1 MELYEIFKKH
11 PVICTDSRNCPEGS
25 LFFAL
30 KGDNFDANAFALSA
44 LEKGCA
50 YAVIDNKQ
58 YAVDERFILVN
69 NVLETLQDLARHHR
83 RQLGTTIIGI
93 TGTNGKTTTKEL
105 IAATLKQK
113 YRIHFTEGNL
123 NNHIG
128 VPLTLLQLTSEH
140 ELAVVEMGANH
151 PGEIKVLADIAQPD
165 YGIITNVGKA
175 HLEGFG
181 SFEGVMRTKG
191 ELYDYIYK
199 SGGKIFLNT
208 GNAFLCSMSKKAKFI
223 SPDRILSYEL
233 GNNQKGHVSVGKTL
247 SCNPL
252 LHLKCQNKES
262 EFEIRTQLIG
272 TYNAENV
279 LSAATIGTHFGVS
292 NELIKKGLEEYIPR
306 NNRSQLTISEHNKII
321 ADAYNANPT
330 SMHAAILNFAQ
341 MDVPEKTLILGDMLE
356 LGKQS
361 ADEHQK
367 IADLVKDKGFSSVYL
382 VGKSFQATKSNFK
395 KFADIGALI
404 AEIRENPL
412 QNKFILV
419 KGSHGIHLE
428 KILELI

>member
-1 MELYEIFKKH
+1 MELYEIYKQH
-11 PVICTDSRNCPEGS
+11 PVICTDSRNCPSGS

-30 KGDNFDANAFALSA
+30 KGDNFNANAYALSA

-50 YAVIDNKQ
+50 FAVIDEEQ
-58 YAVDERFILVN
+58 YAVDDRFILVD
-69 NVLETLQDLARHHR
+69 NVLETLQNLARHHR
-83 RQLGTTIIGI
+83 QQLGTTIIGI

-105 IAATLKQK
+105 IAAILKQK
-113 YRIHFTEGNL
+113 FNTLFTQGNL

-140 ELAVVEMGANH
+140 EIAVVEMGANH
-151 PGEIKVLADIAQPD
+151 SGEIKLLAEIALPD

-199 SGGKIFLNT
+199 NNGKIFLNT
-208 GNAFLCSMSKKAKFI
+208 GNAFLKTMAKKARFMV
-223 SPDRILSYEL
+223 PDRILSYEL
-233 GNNQKGHVSVGKTL
+233 GNDLKGHVAIGKIM

-252 LHLKCQNKES
+252 LNLKCRNTAG
-262 EFEIRTQLIG
+262 EFEIATNLIG
-272 TYNAENV
+272 MYNAENV
-279 LSAATIGTHFGVS
+279 LSAATIGTQMGVS
-292 NELIKKGLEEYIPR
+292 NEMIKKGLEEYIPQ
-306 NNRSQLTISEHNKII
+306 NNRSQLTITEHNKII

-330 SMHAAILNFAQ
+330 SMNAAIHNFIQ
-341 MDVPEKTLILGDMLE
+341 MDVPTKTVILGDMLE

-367 IADLVKDKGFSSVYL
+367 IVDLLKEKGFSSVYL
-382 VGKSFQATKSNFK
+382 VGKSFQATKNSFK
-395 KFADIGALI
+395 CFANITDLI
-404 AEIRENPL
+404 KEVQKNPIK
-412 QNKFILV
+412 NSFVLV

-428 KILELI
+428 EILEFI